1 MMNGMSM
8 ANTMLSSF
16 NPDGLT
22 AAAAI
27 TIGAQQNEALAQS
40 RTVQQQI
47 DYTQNLAALLNNTK
61 KIINAVE
68 KNRYAHIDGD
78 EVFTYVDRR
87 MGMA

>member
-1 MMNGMSM
+1 
-8 ANTMLSSF
+8 MLSEF

-27 TIGAQQNEALAQS
+27 SIGAQQNEALAQA
-40 RTVQQQI
+40 RAAQQPVN
-47 DYTQNLAALLNNTK
+47 YTQDLAALLNNTK

-68 KNRYAHIDGD
+68 KNRYAHIDGN